1 MHDQEPNRAFD
12 ALRDAQ
18 FVVLTTYRRSGVAV
32 PTTVWFAEAG
42 GRLYV
47 TTNRASG
54 KAKRITSDGRVH
66 VAPSDA
72 MGNVHGPAVAGRARI
87 LASEEFACAVE
98 VLQGKYGQQYTD
110 TVARMDAIQAPGSR
124 IFIEVLPESDTHGP

>member
-1 MHDQEPNRAFD
+1 MHDVLSNRPFD
-12 ALRDAQ
+12 ALKQAQ
-18 FVVLTTYRRSGVAV
+18 FVVLTTYRRSGAAV

-54 KAKRITSDGRVH
+54 KAKRILNDGRVH

-72 MGNVHGPAVAGRARI
+72 MGNVHGPAVAGRAR
-87 LASEEFACAVE
+87 LLEPEEFTCAVE
-98 VLQGKYGQQYTD
+98 VLHGKYGQQYVD
-110 TVARMDAIQAPGSR
+110 TVARMDAVREPGSR
-124 IFIEVLPESDTHGP
+124 VFIEVIPVE